1 MKEEIK
7 NIIVCP
13 KCNGKLS
20 LQKNELACLKCKHTY
35 RIINKIPVFLD
46 NLSYDE
52 GSEESFRGKLKKYP
66 SFFGIFEKIHLVLGP
81 PNSNYSKKYCFMN
94 EKIDFPLKS
103 IIKGDELILNIGS
116 SSKKTHSKAINLDI
130 GLFDNVDVVADGKK
144 LPFEDNSFDLV
155 LIESVLEHIDEP
167 EIVIKEA
174 YRVLK
179 NSGKMYISIPFT
191 FVFHGSPNDF
201 NRYTLNGL
209 KKRLEITGFKVKKYG
224 ILSGPSSTISQMLRY
239 YLATLFSFNNDFLFS
254 VFLNIFGWVTFPIK
268 YFDLILNK
276 YKKAHLMASMIYAIG
291 EK

>member
-130 GLFDNVDVVADGKK
+130 GLFNNVDVVADGHGKVG
-144 LPFEDNSFDLV
+144 DLR
-155 LIESVLEHIDEP
+155 IYINPMIIWKS
-167 EIVIKEA
+167 IKETEWYEGCYSTNRVCGIVSRPAKIKIKA
-174 YRVLK
+174 YTTE
-179 NSGKMYISIPFT
+179 GKSVKETHEGYIARIFQ
-191 FVFHGSPNDF
+191 HEIDH
-201 NRYTLNGL
+201 LNG
-209 KKRLEITGFKVKKYG
+209 KEFVSHITDDEKLHWVEENEFPQYRDHEGWRNWPVNCPREKWEKIKG
-224 ILSGPSSTISQMLRY
+224 IRR
-239 YLATLFSFNNDFLFS
+239 
-254 VFLNIFGWVTFPIK
+254 
-268 YFDLILNK
+268 
-276 YKKAHLMASMIYAIG
+276 
-291 EK
+291 